1 MTTSPTKIVH
11 RFLGGS
17 LVASPAI
24 KFQGKDGRM
33 VDLPDRLTLRCDG
46 DEIPLSIQAFDALQE
61 IDSSTAPEL
70 AVFLE
75 CMRNPTKV
83 DDV

>member
-1 MTTSPTKIVH
+1 MTAPPVKIVH

-17 LVASPAI
+17 LVASPAT

-46 DEIPLSIQAFDALQE
+46 DEMPLSVQAFDALRE
-61 IDSSTAPEL
+61 IDNESQPEL
-70 AVFLE
+70 TAFLE
-75 CMRNPTKV
+75 RMRNPPKV
-83 DDV
+83 DND

>member
-1 MTTSPTKIVH
+1 MTTPPTKIVH

-33 VDLPDRLTLRCDG
+33 VDLPDRLVLRSDG
-46 DEIPLSIQAFDALQE
+46 DEMLLSIQAFDALREITQE
-61 IDSSTAPEL
+61 TAPEL
-70 AVFLE
+70 VEFLE
-75 CMRNPTKV
+75 KMRYPVK
-83 DDV
+83 DDS